1 LSQCKTQ
8 LSEQFVNLQDGTYI
22 WQIFRNADYDCRKLY
37 TPTGWWAAEQK
48 SKAQVADL
56 AGLKAALAWHFRH
69 TVVKC
74 WCTEEIKSQ
83 CFSSAGADAWFA
95 QMYIYGDCEDE
106 HAGPSDSGYSSE

>member
-22 WQIFRNADYDCRKLY
+22 WQIFSNGECNREKSYP
-37 TPTGWWAAEQK
+37 PTGWWAAEK
-48 SKAQVADL
+48 KLTARVADQ
-56 AGLKAALAWHFRH
+56 AALKAALAWHFRH

-74 WCTEEIKSQ
+74 WCTEQITSR

-95 QMYIYGDCEDE
+95 LMYIYSDCEDE